1 MTLSTK
7 VTTTE
12 KTWRTICDSSDL
24 VKDSGICA
32 LLLRDG
38 NEADEQQVE
47 QQIAIFHLPN
57 SEEKIY
63 AVGNY
68 DPIGKANVLYRGI
81 VGCIAD
87 EPVVASP
94 LYKQHFSLKTGR
106 CLQEEQSIAVYDI
119 RIENELVQVFY

>member
-1 MTLSTK
+1 M
-7 VTTTE
+7 TTTNTA

-32 LLLRDG
+32 LLVKNASEGSKG
-38 NEADEQQVE
+38 NEQRVE
-47 QQIAIFHLPN
+47 EQIAIFHLPN

>member
-1 MTLSTK
+1 M
-7 VTTTE
+7 
-12 KTWRTICDSSDL
+12 
-24 VKDSGICA
+24 VKDASEGSK
-32 LLLRDG
+32 G
-38 NEADEQQVE
+38 NEQRVE
-47 QQIAIFHLPN
+47 EQIAIFHLPN
-57 SEEKIY
+57 SEEKIF